1 MGSMP
6 IRNIDIGA
14 ALYYKIR
21 IYLSVIDMDRE
32 TKFNIVRYSII
43 IITSLMLLA
52 YHFYMNGSN
61 I

>member
-1 MGSMP
+1 MP

>member
-1 MGSMP
+1 LGSMP